1 VVQNETYNYR
11 VTVENYD
18 NVSTAGDVLSQVDGE
33 EFTTKDRDHDV
44 LSQVDGQEFTT
55 KDRDHDVLS
64 QVDGQEFTTKDRD
77 HDNEED
83 INCAQTFHG
92 GFWYNR
98 CDREQVTKVGITAS
112 GNNFVWGDSSM
123 RLHVARMYLT
133 CP

>member
-44 LSQVDGQEFTT
+44 LSQA
-55 KDRDHDVLS
+55 
-64 QVDGQEFTTKDRD
+64 DGQEFTTKDRD